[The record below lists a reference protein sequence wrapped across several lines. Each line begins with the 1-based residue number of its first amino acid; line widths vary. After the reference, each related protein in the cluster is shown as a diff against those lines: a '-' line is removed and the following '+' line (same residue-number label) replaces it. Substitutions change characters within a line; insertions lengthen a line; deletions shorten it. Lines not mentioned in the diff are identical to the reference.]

1 MKSNWVLK
9 ESSHHFLTERCVIC
23 KAKLLSNEQG
33 VCLQCIYELPRT
45 NNFNKPNNDIEIL
58 LAGRFPFVR
67 IAAFSIFTKEGY
79 LQSLVH
85 ELKYNNK
92 PFIGE
97 LIGNIFGA
105 DMLQSSFINTVDV
118 IVPVPLH
125 PIKKAIR
132 GYNQAETFAKGLSQA
147 TSIPFSVEEL
157 IRIIHNPTQ
166 TKLSK
171 SQRWENVE
179 GIFDVRDICAFKN
192 KHVLL
197 VDDVITTGSTIEA
210 SAKALLKCNNVS
222 ISVATIGEV
231 F

>member
-1 MKSNWVLK
+1 MV
-9 ESSHHFLTERCVIC
+9 C
-23 KAKLLSNEQG
+23 KTKLLYNEQG
-33 VCLQCIYELPRT
+33 VCLQCIYKLPRT
-45 NNFNKPNNDIEIL
+45 NNFNKPDNNVEVL

-67 IAAFSIFTKEGY
+67 IAAFSMFTKEGS
-79 LQSLVH
+79 LQSIVH

-97 LIGNIFGA
+97 LIGNIFGL
-105 DMLQSSFINTVDV
+105 DMLNSSFISTIDV

-125 PIKKAIR
+125 PKKKSMR
-132 GYNQAETFAKGLSQA
+132 GYNQAEAFAVGLSNA
-147 TSIPFSVEEL
+147 MSIPLSTDIL

-179 GIFDVRDICAFKN
+179 GIFDVKDISVFEN
-192 KHVLL
+192 KHILI
-197 VDDVITTGSTIEA
+197 VDDIITTGSTIEA
-210 SAKALLKCNNVS
+210 CAKALLKCKNVR
-222 ISVATIGEV
+222 ISVATIGEA

>member
-1 MKSNWVLK
+1 MKSNWLIK
-9 ESSHHFLTERCVIC
+9 ESSHHFLTERCAIC
-23 KAKLLSNEQG
+23 KTKLLVNEQG
-33 VCLQCIYELPRT
+33 VCLQCIYDLPRT
-45 NNFNKPNNDIEIL
+45 NNFSKPDNDIEIL
-58 LAGRFPFVR
+58 LAGRFPFMR
-67 IAAFSIFTKEGY
+67 IATFSFFTKEGY
-79 LQSLVH
+79 LQELIH
-85 ELKYNNK
+85 ELKYNHK

-105 DMLQSSFINTVDV
+105 DMLKSSFINAIDV

-125 PIKKAIR
+125 PIKKTIR
-132 GYNQAETFAKGLSQA
+132 GYNQAEAFATGLSHA
-147 TSIPFSVEEL
+147 TSIPLSIEEL

-166 TKLSK
+166 TKLTK

-179 GIFDVRDICAFKN
+179 GIFDVKDICAFEN

-210 SAKALLKCNNVS
+210 CAKALLKCKNIR
-222 ISVATIGEV
+222 ISVAAIGEA